1 MKKDKLKE
9 YFSIPN
15 ILSYFRLVL
24 IPVYLY
30 VYFHAHD
37 AAGYFKA
44 AVVIAISG
52 LTDMLDGFIARH
64 FNQITEWGKLID
76 PVADKLTLASIA
88 LSLAFRFPLMC
99 VVFAM
104 YVVKE
109 GYMFIMGA
117 VMLKRGYRMDGAQ
130 WYGKVCTA
138 VTYGVVCA
146 LLVIPNMPRRV
157 SNGLICLCMAV
168 TLMAFIGY
176 VSFYKRVRRSK
187 RG

>member
-1 MKKDKLKE
+1 MRE

-15 ILSYFRLVL
+15 ILSYFRLAL
-24 IPVYLY
+24 IPVYFY
-30 VYFHAHD
+30 VYFD
-37 AAGYFKA
+37 AQDAEGYFKA
-44 AVVIAISG
+44 AVIIGISG

-64 FNQITEWGKLID
+64 FNQITDWGKFID

-99 VVFAM
+99 AVFAL
-104 YVVKE
+104 YLVKE
-109 GYMFIMGA
+109 GYMLVMGA
-117 VMLKRGYRMDGAQ
+117 VMLRQGSRMDGAR

-138 VTYGVVCA
+138 VTYGVTCS
-146 LLVIPNMPRRV
+146 LLVVPNMPRRV

-168 TLMAFIGY
+168 TVMAFIGY
-176 VSFYKRVRRSK
+176 VNFYCRVRRSR